1 MKKGAKRL
9 LGALCALREAGIT
22 HGRIWPEN
30 ILLGRHENGKSSLIS
45 IKGLY
50 RSCLETEMIGWGRLL
65 GFKLDYKRS
74 E

>member
-1 MKKGAKRL
+1 MKTGAKRL
-9 LGALCALREAGIT
+9 LDALCALREAGIT

-30 ILLGRHENGKSSLIS
+30 ILLGRHENGKSIIS

-65 GFKLDYKRS
+65 GVKLDYKRS